1 MFDLQS
7 RLNIEIFF
15 RINTGICVKTT
26 HTCDHAEE
34 SQLLYSPY
42 FLTVTQTDRCH
53 SDRVISVQSQTTLEG
68 V

>member
-26 HTCDHAEE
+26 HTEE